1 MPSPARRIFSRSWT
15 HKRVM
20 RWTIYSREST
30 RTEHETVTAVYLLS
44 HIPPDSISLQLTSK
58 QATTVGEPELIK
70 RFWHLAC
77 EDTSSMLHDRQQP
90 DIPVVPLS
98 VPFATAIKT
107 SGENFV
113 GTDVAAEQTK
123 YDNLVAEKD
132 ELVDAVLEEAENFL
146 GLNFGSIIGTI
157 GKVTGTIAGAAGKAI
172 SIAEKIGPIVQRV
185 TQAKD
190 VLQGISGAL
199 ASSSNFTED
208 KAQTEQIAATAQKAD
223 DLDAALAQVQGS
235 LKVLEDHKKALIIP
249 ESFTE
254 DEPEAENFL
263 PIVFGAI
270 QAVSTVVGI
279 VKTLRK

>member
-1 MPSPARRIFSRSWT
+1 MSDSANFVSTLPTELRLAVLEARLRAA
-15 HKRVM
+15 K
-20 RWTIYSREST
+20 
-30 RTEHETVTAVYLLS
+30 
-44 HIPPDSISLQLTSK
+44 
-58 QATTVGEPELIK
+58 
-70 RFWHLAC
+70 
-77 EDTSSMLHDRQQP
+77 
-90 DIPVVPLS
+90 VPL
-98 VPFATAIKT
+98 ATAIQT
-107 SGENFV
+107 SAENV
-113 GTDVAAEQTK
+113 VRTDVAAEQKK
-123 YDNLVAEKD
+123 YTNLVAEKD

-172 SIAEKIGPIVQRV
+172 SIAEKIGPIVQKV
-185 TQAKD
+185 TQAKE

-208 KAQTEQIAATAQKAD
+208 SAQAEQIAATVQKAD

-235 LKVLEDHKKALIIP
+235 LKVLEDHKKALMIP

-254 DEPEAENFL
+254 GEPEAENFL